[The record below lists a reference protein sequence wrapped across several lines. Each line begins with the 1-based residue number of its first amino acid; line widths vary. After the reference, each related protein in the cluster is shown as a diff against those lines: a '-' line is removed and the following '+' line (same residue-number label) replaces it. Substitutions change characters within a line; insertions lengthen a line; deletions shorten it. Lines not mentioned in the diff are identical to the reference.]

1 MTVDSIA
8 QIITAIP
15 EMRAVNADKD
25 YWISVIGEMVEQ
37 VIAEIGT
44 AYDFDFTL
52 KDYGDVT
59 SIADQTAYVIQGKGK
74 DLRDIVAIRYG
85 TELLDKIG
93 RIDAYELQESGGSLG
108 GTTAWYISEM
118 AGDFPK
124 VALIDAPGTTGVAL
138 NVLYRRRN
146 IELGTIPD
154 EFGFVIAQGVLSW
167 IQPERRILFERAL
180 KKMVKNYRR
189 GGKDVDLV
197 GVDPH
202 ITRTN
207 NDIADL
213 YGVG

>member
-8 QIITAIP
+8 RIITAIP

-25 YWISVIGEMVEQ
+25 YWIGIIGGIVTQ

-59 SIADQTAYVIQGKGK
+59 SVADQASYVIPGKGK

-85 TELLDKIG
+85 TELLNRIG
-93 RIDAYELQESGGSLG
+93 RIDAYEIQESGGSLG
-108 GTTAWYISEM
+108 GTVAWYQS
-118 AGDFPK
+118 GLVGKFPEIT
-124 VALIDAPGTTGVAL
+124 LIDTPTSAGVVL

-167 IQPERRILFERAL
+167 IRPDRRILFERAL
-180 KKMVKNYRR
+180 KKMIKNHKR
-189 GGKDVDLV
+189 GGKDIDLV

-202 ITRTN
+202 ITMTN
-207 NDIADL
+207 NTIAGL
-213 YGVG
+213 YGAG

>member
-15 EMRAVNADKD
+15 EMRVVSADKD
-25 YWISVIGEMVEQ
+25 YWISVIGEVVEQ

-52 KDYGDVT
+52 KDYGSVT
-59 SIADQTAYVIQGKGK
+59 SVADTAAYKLQGRNS

-85 TELLDKIG
+85 TELLDRIR
-93 RIDAYELQESGGSLG
+93 RIDAYEIQESGASLG
-108 GTTAWYISEM
+108 GTVAWYQSDLI
-118 AGDFPK
+118 GGFPE
-124 VALIDAPGTTGVAL
+124 VTLIDAPGTSGVAL

-167 IQPERRILFERAL
+167 LRPDRRILFERAL
-180 KKMVKNYRR
+180 KKMIKNHKR
-189 GGKDVDLV
+189 GGKDIDLV

-202 ITRTN
+202 IAMTN
-207 NDIADL
+207 NKIADL
-213 YGVG
+213 YGAG